1 MTLINSTQ
9 LMLSY
14 TADIIIKEEN
24 AMGCCGGC
32 GGEAHEPVKSETQEQ
47 QEEAQKKK
55 EEE

>member
-9 LMLSY
+9 LMPSY